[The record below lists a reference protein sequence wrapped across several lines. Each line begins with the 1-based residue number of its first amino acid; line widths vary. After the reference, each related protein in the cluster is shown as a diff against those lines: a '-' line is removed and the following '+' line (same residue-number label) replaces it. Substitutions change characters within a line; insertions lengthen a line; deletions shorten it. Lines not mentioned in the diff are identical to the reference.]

1 MKNST
6 TILLPKW
13 YQTLTAHGLP
23 HRIIPRDVAT
33 CWNSTFDV
41 LDFAVKYCL
50 AIDTMTAARDLG
62 LRNYELDQAE
72 WKIAEDLGE
81 VLKVSRYLMVFCRN
95 TNQLSLG
102 FQRRY
107 TFLFPRNSKSSLCH
121 PCDGPHR

>member
-1 MKNST
+1 VKNST

-33 CWNSTFDV
+33 RWNSTFDM
-41 LDFAVKYCL
+41 LDFAVKYRP

-72 WKIAEDLGE
+72 WKIAEDLGG
-81 VLKVSRYLMVFCRN
+81 VLKVSQYLMVFHPH

-107 TFLFPRNSKSSLCH
+107 TVLFPCYSESSLCH